1 MSRRILIVDDD
12 TSSRENISQ
21 FLRDAGY
28 EVREVEN
35 GYEAAQLIKEEAF
48 DLVLSELVM
57 PEGNG
62 LYLLQR
68 ARSVAPNTPV
78 LIMSARPDITPAE
91 ITELGASGF
100 IGKSFV
106 PEELLLNVQQALRLK
121 HA

>member
-12 TSSRENISQ
+12 TSSRENIRQS
-21 FLRDAGY
+21 LRDAGY
-28 EVREVEN
+28 EVREAEN
-35 GYEAAQLIKEEAF
+35 GYEAAELIKEEAF

-68 ARSVAPNTPV
+68 ARSLTPNTPV

-91 ITELGASGF
+91 IIELGASGF
-100 IGKSFV
+100 IEKSCV
-106 PEELLLNVQQALRLK
+106 PEELLLNVEQALPLK